1 MPGSHLLM
9 ISSVEMVALMGM
21 PPAMALPQFMTS
33 GTTPKFSLANI
44 LPVRPQPDW
53 ISSKMSRMPYLSQRS
68 RTPST
73 KDLGG
78 TK

>member
-44 LPVRPQPDW
+44 LPVRPQPD
-53 ISSKMSRMPYLSQRS
+53 
-68 RTPST
+68 
-73 KDLGG
+73 
-78 TK
+78 